1 MAASTYSTTDSFAAS
16 LQGQID
22 AIKAAGAGGTGVDYQ
37 PQIDSI
43 KASIPKPSEALPAG
57 VADSSMMGSD
67 PTKYATEGHVHA
79 SKVRKQRVAVSVT
92 LYTWAYPTPFASGV
106 APICNAIAQCPV
118 GTTDLINC
126 QIDGAPT
133 NTSCVIRITRYT
145 QGVVGLINGV
155 LAVNTT
161 PLPGLILHLSALE
174 P

>member
-1 MAASTYSTTDSFAAS
+1 MAASTYTTTDSFTAS

-22 AIKAAGAGGTGVDYQ
+22 ALKAATGGVDFQ
-37 PQIDSI
+37 PQIDAI
-43 KASIPKPSEALPAG
+43 KAAIPKPSEALPAG

-67 PTKYATEGHVHA
+67 SSKYATEGHVHA
-79 SKVRKQRVAVSVT
+79 SKVRKQRMAVSVN
-92 LYTWAYPTPFASGV
+92 LYTWPYPTPFATGV

-133 NTSCVIRITRYT
+133 NTSCVVRITRYT
-145 QGVVGLINGV
+145 QGVVGLVNGV
-155 LAVNTT
+155 LSVNAT
-161 PLPGLILHLSALE
+161 PLPGLVLHLSALE